1 MTFNWDEQAINTLV
15 RGQNGIAG
23 REVRERGARIKAR
36 AQELVGVDTGRL
48 RASIY
53 VRNFT
58 ILGNPA
64 VVIGFGTHY
73 GKFHH
78 NGTGLWGP
86 NRRRIKPRT
95 ASALVFTPKG
105 SGTTVFAASVRGSK
119 PNPFLRD
126 AIPAGA
132 DPDRRAQVASIL
144 AARSPAWVGNVSA
157 GRYAAQIGDHDWRRN
172 VSGGAPASGRSS
184 GGWSRNVSGGASA
197 SGRSSGSGWQRSVS
211 GGRSSGSGWQRS
223 VSGGSRPAR
232 RTTGWGNHVGPGARA
247 RRGR

>member
-1 MTFNWDEQAINTLV
+1 MPSRMTFSWDEQVINTLV

-23 REVRERGARIKAR
+23 REVRERGERIKAR

-64 VVIGFGTHY
+64 VIIGFGTTY
-73 GKFHH
+73 GKYHH

-86 NRRRIKPRT
+86 YRRVIRPRT
-95 ASALVFTPKG
+95 ASALRFTPKG
-105 SGTTVFAASVRGSK
+105 SGLEVFAKYVRGSK

-132 DPDRRAQVASIL
+132 DPARRSQVEAAL
-144 AARSPAWVGNVSA
+144 DARSPSWTANVSA
-157 GRYAAQIGDHDWRRN
+157 GRNAARVGDHDWRRN
-172 VSGGAPASGRSS
+172 LSGGGPSASHRRTS
-184 GGWSRNVSGGASA
+184 GGWSRSVSGGASA
-197 SGRSSGSGWQRSVS
+197 AGRTSGGSSGSGWSRSVS
-211 GGRSSGSGWQRS
+211 GGP
-223 VSGGSRPAR
+223 RPAR
-232 RTTGWGNHVGPGARA
+232 RSTGWTRRVGPGART

>member
-1 MTFNWDEQAINTLV
+1 VPSRFTFQWDEQVINTVV

-23 REVRERGARIKAR
+23 REVRRRGELIKLR

-64 VVIGFGTHY
+64 VVIGFGTRY
-73 GKFHH
+73 GQFHH

-86 NRRRIKPRT
+86 FHRRITPKT
-95 ASALVFTPKG
+95 AGALVFKPKG
-105 SGTTVFAASVRGSK
+105 SSRTVFAASVRGSK

-126 AIPAGA
+126 AIVAGA
-132 DPDRRAQVASIL
+132 DPDRRGRVEAALNAS
-144 AARSPAWVGNVSA
+144 APAWVGNVHA
-157 GRYAAQIGDHDWRRN
+157 GRNAAQIGDHDWRRN
-172 VSGGAPASGRSS
+172 VSGGASASGRSS
-184 GGWSRNVSGGASA
+184 GGWDRNLSGGAPA
-197 SGRSSGSGWQRSVS
+197 SGRSSGSTSGSNWTQGVS
-211 GGRSSGSGWQRS
+211 GGR
-223 VSGGSRPAR
+223 RPVR
-232 RTTGWGNHVGPGARA
+232 RTTGWTRHVGPGART

>member
-1 MTFNWDEQAINTLV
+1 MTFSWDEQVINTLV

-23 REVRERGARIKAR
+23 REVRERGERIKLR

-64 VVIGFGTHY
+64 VVVGFGTTY
-73 GKFHH
+73 GKYHH

-86 NRRRIKPRT
+86 NRRVIRPRV
-95 ASALVFTPKG
+95 ASALRFTPKG
-105 SGTTVFAASVRGSK
+105 GPEVFAKYVRGSK
-119 PNPFLRD
+119 PNPFLKD

-132 DPDRRAQVASIL
+132 DPSRRPDVESAL
-144 AARSPAWVGNVSA
+144 NARAPAWIAGVTA
-157 GRYAAQIGDHDWRRN
+157 GRNAAQIGDHNWRRN
-172 VSGGAPASGRSS
+172 VSGGP
-184 GGWSRNVSGGASA
+184 SA
-197 SGRSSGSGWQRSVS
+197 NRRTPGSWGRSVS
-211 GGRSSGSGWQRS
+211 GGPSANRRTSGGTSGSGWSRS
-223 VSGGSRPAR
+223 VSGGPRPTR
-232 RTTGWGNHVGPGARA
+232 QGTGWNRRVGPGARA

>member
-1 MTFNWDEQAINTLV
+1 MTFQWDEQAINTLV

-23 REVRERGARIKAR
+23 REVRERGERIKAR

-64 VVIGFGTHY
+64 VVIGFGTTY
-73 GKFHH
+73 GKYHH

-86 NRRRIKPRT
+86 FRRRIKPRT

-105 SGTTVFAASVRGSK
+105 GGRTVFAASVRGSK

-126 AIPAGA
+126 AIIAGA
-132 DPDRRAQVASIL
+132 DPDRRGSVEAAVT
-144 AARSPAWVGNVSA
+144 ARSPAWVANVRA
-157 GRYAAQIGDHDWRRN
+157 GRNAAQIGDHDWARN
-172 VSGGAPASGRSS
+172 VSGGASASGRRS

-197 SGRSSGSGWQRSVS
+197 SGRNPAGWSRNFSGGASASGSNGMQRVTG
-211 GGRSSGSGWQRS
+211 GGRPAHRTGGW
-223 VSGGSRPAR
+223 AR
-232 RTTGWGNHVGPGARA
+232 HVGPGART